1 MGKYIENHLTK
12 NEKIILKAKISP
24 VTIITSIFRLRFI
37 RNLIAIATTEIGFT
51 NKNVMGKSG
60 FISSKAMS
68 SSLDKVQNVS
78 VKSGLFG
85 KLFNYGDITVTTASG
100 TYKFYNIAKAEAFK
114 TALMSQIDT
123 YGEEKVKYQA
133 SQMAQAMSSA
143 INK

>member
-85 KLFNYGDITVTTASG
+85 KMFNYGDITVTTASG

>member
-1 MGKYIENHLTK
+1 MGKYIEKHLTK

-85 KLFNYGDITVTTASG
+85 KMFNYGDITVTTASG

>member
-24 VTIITSIFRLRFI
+24 ITIITSIFRLRFI

>member
-24 VTIITSIFRLRFI
+24 ITIITSIFRLRFI

-85 KLFNYGDITVTTASG
+85 KMFNYGDITVNTASG